1 MKAKIYFDN
10 DKYKFYYG
18 DTQITADS
26 LTINEVAIDDEFSE
40 TSKNA
45 IANNVVTVEFKD
57 IKSSIETEETERK
70 SADATLSAELNT
82 AINKVNARVD
92 SIIALPDGSTT
103 ADAELVDIRTD
114 YYGCTHASAGNSVR
128 SIMRNLLTGV
138 FEIPIVLSAVSSTE
152 LKANVTIPKNKE
164 ITITT
169 LQPNTELRIIIN
181 GTVVADITEE
191 SYTFSYADATDG
203 MVEVL
208 LLYGNIGS
216 RIDSERRTA
225 MENALTIKFDIED
238 SLKYIK
244 ENKPNLFNG
253 MDNQPSTDPSYF
265 ADIKVGDLYFSKGD
279 SSLWYCYVVAQRED
293 TKTHC
298 EWYKLSTT
306 LSAGTNINIDSG
318 NVLSVIDK
326 PTFKGLYSVEDRMEV
341 TGGLTVGGSAETIVG
356 GDGNLTIAGGG
367 SVTVNKN
374 GGVTIPSN
382 ATLNGANTFNGIA
395 TFNGHVTFNQNLKIN
410 QILKT
415 QGIYLDSGV
424 QNIYSIDNTL
434 GESVVR
440 NIIMGTGNDVKLT
453 NRTLLL
459 GNANYIAKDTA
470 TSIIL
475 GNSNNITRN
484 ATENSLVVGGNND
497 IRGIDDVALGNNNTI
512 NGNFGKALGTNNS
525 LGSGEYNA
533 VIGINNTTSGNF
545 ATVIGRDNIA
555 NADQLVVG
563 HWNQLNEN
571 AIFIVGNGE
580 ENARNNAFVVTK
592 TGDVLVNGQSL
603 LTIISDLTNR
613 VTELEE
619 QLQANRE

>member
-18 DTQITADS
+18 DTEITADS
-26 LTINEVAIDDEFSE
+26 VTINEIAIDDEFSE

-57 IKSSIETEETERK
+57 IKSSIETEEAERK

-92 SIIALPDGSTT
+92 NIIALPDGSTT

-152 LKANVTIPKNKE
+152 LKANITIPKNKE

-169 LQPNTELRIIIN
+169 LQPNTELRLIIN
-181 GTVVADITEE
+181 DTVVADITEE
-191 SYTFSYADATDG
+191 TYTFTYADATDG
-203 MVEVL
+203 MVEAL
-208 LLYGNIGS
+208 LLYDNIGS
-216 RIDSERRTA
+216 MINDERRTA
-225 MENALTIKFDIED
+225 MENALSMKFDIED

-244 ENKPNLFNG
+244 DNTPNLFNG

-265 ADIKVGDLYFSKGD
+265 ANIKVGDLYFSKGD
-279 SSLWYCYVVAQRED
+279 NSLWYCYVVAQRGD

-298 EWYKLSTT
+298 EWYKIQKT
-306 LSAGTNINIDSG
+306 LVAGNNINID
-318 NVLSVIDK
+318 NDTVSVTDK

-341 TGGLTVGGSAETIVG
+341 TGGLTVGGSAETIIG
-356 GDGNLTIAGGG
+356 GDGNLTVAGAG
-367 SVTVNKN
+367 SITLNKN

-382 ATLNGANTFNGIA
+382 ATLNGANTFNGNA
-395 TFNGHVTFNQNLKIN
+395 TFNGSATFNSNFTLN
-410 QILKT
+410 NILRA
-415 QGIYLDSGV
+415 QGIFLNSGV

-434 GESVVR
+434 GDSVVR
-440 NIIMGTGNDVKLT
+440 NIIMGTGNNVKLV

-459 GNANYIAKDTA
+459 GNANSISKDTA

-475 GNSNNITRN
+475 GNGNSISRN
-484 ATENSLVVGGNND
+484 ATENSLVVGANND
-497 IRGIDDVALGNNNTI
+497 VRGIDDVALGNNNII
-512 NGNFGKALGTNNS
+512 NGNFGKAIGTNNT

-545 ATVIGRDNIA
+545 ATVVGRDNIA
-555 NADQLVVG
+555 SADQLVVG
-563 HWNQLNEN
+563 YWNESNEN
-571 AIFIVGNGE
+571 ALFIVGNGE

-592 TGDVLVNGQSL
+592 TGDILVNGQSL
-603 LTIISDLTNR
+603 LTIISDLTSR
-613 VTELEE
+613 ITELEE
-619 QLQANRE
+619 QLQANNE